1 MNNKLLHT
9 LSILLLA
16 MVAFTFAACS
26 DEDEMGEAAGIV
38 GKWRDGNKTL
48 LFEKNGNFSSEIE
61 TTPVQ
66 QRTGTY
72 SYNPTLGNI
81 VINTSESSREIYNI
95 QTLNAT
101 TLVLLYTDG
110 DVEGFYTRVT
120 GEKIDVPSVTTTEA
134 TNVSFTT
141 ATVGG
146 EVTSDGGL
154 IVTERGVVYST
165 SPKPTT
171 ADTKLVS
178 GKGKG
183 SFSVKLSNLKEA
195 TTYYAR
201 AYAVNSKGTSYGE
214 QKSFTTGKTDVPNVT
229 TTEVTDVSFAT
240 ATVSG
245 EVTSDGGLIV
255 TERGVVYGTSPNPTT
270 ADTKSVSGK
279 GKGSYS
285 VALSNLQEA
294 TTYYV
299 RAYAVNSKGTSY
311 GEQKSFTTKNSSD
324 PAYYHGYVD
333 LGLSVKWATCNVG
346 ADSPEDYG
354 DYFAWG
360 ETEPKSTYNWSAYK
374 WCQGDSDNLTK
385 YCTHS
390 YYGTVDNKTQL
401 DLSDDAAHVNWG
413 GAWRMPTHDELT
425 ELIEGCSWTW
435 TTQNG
440 VNGYKVTSKTNGNSI
455 FLPAAG
461 ARDDSSLYN
470 AGTYGYYWSSSL
482 NTDYPGRAG
491 AVCFFSSL
499 VEQSSDYPRYYGFS
513 VRSVCP

>member
-9 LSILLLA
+9 LSMLLLA
-16 MVAFTFAACS
+16 MVAFTFTACS

-72 SYNPTLGNI
+72 SYNPTLGNL
-81 VINTSESSREIYNI
+81 VINTSESSREVYNV

-110 DVEGFYTRVT
+110 DVEGFYTRVA
-120 GEKIDVPSVTTTEA
+120 GEKIDVPNVTTA
-134 TNVSFTT
+134 DVTNVYPKA

-154 IVTERGVVYST
+154 VVTERGVVYST

-183 SFSVKLSNLKEA
+183 LFSVKLTSLKE
-195 TTYYAR
+195 T
-201 AYAVNSKGTSYGE
+201 
-214 QKSFTTGKTDVPNVT
+214 
-229 TTEVTDVSFAT
+229 
-240 ATVSG
+240 
-245 EVTSDGGLIV
+245 
-255 TERGVVYGTSPNPTT
+255 
-270 ADTKSVSGK
+270 
-279 GKGSYS
+279 
-285 VALSNLQEA
+285 

-299 RAYAVNSKGTSY
+299 RAYAINSKGTSY

-324 PAYYHGYVD
+324 PAYYVD

-360 ETEPKSTYNWSAYK
+360 ETEPKSTYDWSTYK
-374 WCQGDSDNLTK
+374 WCQGSRTTMTK
-385 YCTHS
+385 YCDNS
-390 YYGTVDNKTQL
+390 FYGTVDNKTQL

-413 GAWRMPTHDELT
+413 DSWRMPTDDEWE
-425 ELIEGCSWTW
+425 ELAVKCTWTW

-440 VNGYKVTSKTNGNSI
+440 VEGRKVTSRTNGNSI

-461 ARDDSSLYN
+461 CYCSSLDY
-470 AGTYGYYWSSSL
+470 AGSDGYYWSSSL
-482 NTDYPGRAG
+482 HWDNLSTAWGVLFYSSSVGWGNGDRYRGR
-491 AVCFFSSL
+491 
-499 VEQSSDYPRYYGFS
+499 S
-513 VRSVCP
+513 VRPVCP

>member
-9 LSILLLA
+9 LSMLLLA
-16 MVAFTFAACS
+16 MVAFTFTSCS

-72 SYNPTLGNI
+72 SYNPTLGNL
-81 VINTSESSREIYNI
+81 VINTSESSREVYNI

-120 GEKIDVPSVTTTEA
+120 GEKIDVPSVTTA
-134 TNVSFTT
+134 DVTNVSPKT

-183 SFSVKLSNLKEA
+183 LFSVRLTSLKE
-195 TTYYAR
+195 T
-201 AYAVNSKGTSYGE
+201 
-214 QKSFTTGKTDVPNVT
+214 
-229 TTEVTDVSFAT
+229 
-240 ATVSG
+240 
-245 EVTSDGGLIV
+245 
-255 TERGVVYGTSPNPTT
+255 
-270 ADTKSVSGK
+270 
-279 GKGSYS
+279 
-285 VALSNLQEA
+285 

-311 GEQKSFTTKNSSD
+311 GEQKSFTTKNSND

-360 ETEPKSTYNWSAYK
+360 ETGPKSTYDWSTYK
-374 WCQGDSDNLTK
+374 WCKGSETTMTK
-385 YCTHS
+385 YCTDS
-390 YYGTVDNKTQL
+390 DYGTVDNKTQL
-401 DLSDDAAHVNWG
+401 DLSDDAARANWG
-413 GAWRMPTHDELT
+413 GPWRMPTLYEWWELRQK
-425 ELIEGCSWTW
+425 CSWTW
-435 TTQNG
+435 ITQNG
-440 VNGYKVTSKTNGNSI
+440 VEGYKVTSETNGNSI

-461 ARDDSSLYN
+461 CRYDSSLGS
-470 AGTYGYYWSSSL
+470 AGSNGYYWSSSL
-482 NTDYPGRAG
+482 STDYPYDAG
-491 AVCFFSSL
+491 YVYFNSSY
-499 VEQSSDYPRYYGFS
+499 VGWYYDYRYYGLS
-513 VRSVCP
+513 VRPVCP

>member
-1 MNNKLLHT
+1 MNKKLLHT
-9 LSILLLA
+9 LSMLLLA
-16 MVAFTFAACS
+16 MVAFTFTACS

-72 SYNPTLGNI
+72 SYNPTLGNL
-81 VINTSESSREIYNI
+81 VINTSESSREVYNV

-120 GEKIDVPSVTTTEA
+120 GEKIDVPSVKTTEA
-134 TNVSFTT
+134 TNVFFTT

-171 ADTKLVS
+171 ADAKLVS

-183 SFSVKLSNLKEA
+183 FFSVKLSNLKE
-195 TTYYAR
+195 T
-201 AYAVNSKGTSYGE
+201 
-214 QKSFTTGKTDVPNVT
+214 
-229 TTEVTDVSFAT
+229 
-240 ATVSG
+240 
-245 EVTSDGGLIV
+245 
-255 TERGVVYGTSPNPTT
+255 
-270 ADTKSVSGK
+270 
-279 GKGSYS
+279 
-285 VALSNLQEA
+285 

-299 RAYAVNSKGTSY
+299 RAYAINRKGTSY
-311 GEQKSFTTKNSSD
+311 GEQKSFTTKKNTNGSVNGHD
-324 PAYYHGYVD
+324 YVD

-360 ETEPKSTYNWSAYK
+360 ETEPKSTYYWDTYK
-374 WCQGDSDNLTK
+374 WCQGSDDTMTK
-385 YCTHS
+385 YCTKS
-390 YYGTVDNKTQL
+390 DYGTVDNKTQL

-413 GAWRMPTHDELT
+413 GSWRMPTCVEWDELY
-425 ELIEGCSWTW
+425 EKCSWTW
-435 TTQNG
+435 TTHNG
-440 VNGYKVTSKTNGNSI
+440 VEGYKVTSNRNGNSI

-461 ARDDSSLYN
+461 YCDDSSLYN
-470 AGTYGYYWSSSL
+470 AGSNGSYWSSSL
-482 NTDYPGRAG
+482 YTDDPDLAMF
-491 AVCFFSSL
+491 VFFHLSGVNYGPNS
-499 VEQSSDYPRYYGFS
+499 RYYGQS
-513 VRSVCP
+513 VRPVCP

>member
-1 MNNKLLHT
+1 MNNKLLYT
-9 LSILLLA
+9 LSMLLLA
-16 MVAFTFAACS
+16 MVAFTFTACS
-26 DEDEMGEAAGIV
+26 DENKMGEAAGIV

-66 QRTGTY
+66 LRTGIY
-72 SYNPTLGNI
+72 SYNPTLGNL
-81 VINTSESSREIYNI
+81 VINTSESSREVYNV

-120 GEKIDVPSVTTTEA
+120 GEKIDVPSVTTA
-134 TNVSFTT
+134 DVTNVSPRA
-141 ATVGG
+141 ATIGG

-183 SFSVKLSNLKEA
+183 SFSVKLSNLKE
-195 TTYYAR
+195 T
-201 AYAVNSKGTSYGE
+201 
-214 QKSFTTGKTDVPNVT
+214 
-229 TTEVTDVSFAT
+229 
-240 ATVSG
+240 
-245 EVTSDGGLIV
+245 
-255 TERGVVYGTSPNPTT
+255 
-270 ADTKSVSGK
+270 
-279 GKGSYS
+279 
-285 VALSNLQEA
+285 

-299 RAYAVNSKGTSY
+299 RAYAINSKGTSY
-311 GEQKSFTTKNSSD
+311 GEQKSFTTKKNSTVHD
-324 PAYYHGYVD
+324 YVD

-360 ETEPKSTYNWSAYK
+360 ETKPKSDYYWDTYK
-374 WCQGDSDNLTK
+374 WCRGDDNNLTK
-385 YCTHS
+385 YCTDS
-390 YYGTVDNKTQL
+390 DYGTVDNKTQL
-401 DLSDDAAHVNWG
+401 DLSDDATHVNWG
-413 GAWRMPTHDELT
+413 SSWRMPTDDEFI
-425 ELIEGCSWTW
+425 ELIENCSWTW

-440 VNGYKVTSKTNGNSI
+440 VKGYKVTSKTNGNSI

-461 ARDDSSLYN
+461 YRDFSGLNS
-470 AGTYGYYWSSSL
+470 AGSYGYYWSSSL
-482 NTDYPGRAG
+482 YSDSPILAG
-491 AVCFFSSL
+491 CVGFFSSYVGWHQDSRDHGL
-499 VEQSSDYPRYYGFS
+499 S
-513 VRSVCP
+513 VRPVCP

>member
-9 LSILLLA
+9 LSMLLLA
-16 MVAFTFAACS
+16 MVAFTFSACN
-26 DEDEMGEAAGIV
+26 DEDEWGESTGIV

-61 TTPVQ
+61 TTSER

-72 SYNPTLGNI
+72 SYNPTLGNL
-81 VINTSESSREIYNI
+81 VINTSESSREVYNV

-120 GEKIDVPSVTTTEA
+120 GEKIDVPSVTTA
-134 TNVSFTT
+134 DVTNVSPNT

-154 IVTERGVVYST
+154 IVTERGVVHGT

-183 SFSVKLSNLKEA
+183 SFSVKLSNLK
-195 TTYYAR
+195 
-201 AYAVNSKGTSYGE
+201 
-214 QKSFTTGKTDVPNVT
+214 
-229 TTEVTDVSFAT
+229 
-240 ATVSG
+240 
-245 EVTSDGGLIV
+245 
-255 TERGVVYGTSPNPTT
+255 
-270 ADTKSVSGK
+270 DT
-279 GKGSYS
+279 
-285 VALSNLQEA
+285 

-299 RAYAVNSKGTSY
+299 RAYAVNSKGISY
-311 GEQKSFTTKNSSD
+311 GEQKSFTTKKSITSENGHD
-324 PAYYHGYVD
+324 CVD

-360 ETEPKSTYNWSAYK
+360 ETEPKSTYYWDTYK
-374 WCQGDSDNLTK
+374 WCQGSRYTMTK
-385 YCTHS
+385 YCDDS
-390 YYGTVDNKTQL
+390 DYGTVDNKAQL
-401 DLSDDAAHVNWG
+401 DLSDDAARANWG
-413 GAWRMPTHDELT
+413 GSWRMPTHDELT

-435 TTQNG
+435 ITQNG
-440 VNGYKVTSKTNGNSI
+440 VKGYKVSRNGNSI

-461 ARDDSSLYN
+461 S
-470 AGTYGYYWSSSL
+470 YGEYWSSSL
-482 NTDYPGRAG
+482 YTDYPYWFYARYVFFDSACVGWNYDSRCDGR
-491 AVCFFSSL
+491 
-499 VEQSSDYPRYYGFS
+499 S
-513 VRSVCP
+513 VRPVCP

>member
-1 MNNKLLHT
+1 MNNKLLYT
-9 LSILLLA
+9 LSMLLLA
-16 MVAFTFAACS
+16 MVAFTFTACS

-72 SYNPTLGNI
+72 SYNPTLGNL
-81 VINTSESSREIYNI
+81 VINTSESSREVYNV

-101 TLVLLYTDG
+101 TLVLLYTNG

-120 GEKIDVPSVTTTEA
+120 GEKNDVPSVTTTEA

-154 IVTERGVVYST
+154 MVTERGVVYGT

-183 SFSVKLSNLKEA
+183 SYSVALSNLKET
-195 TTYYAR
+195 TTYYFR
-201 AYAVNSKGTSYGE
+201 AYAINSKGTSYGE
-214 QKSFTTGKTDVPNVT
+214 QKSFM
-229 TTEVTDVSFAT
+229 
-240 ATVSG
+240 
-245 EVTSDGGLIV
+245 
-255 TERGVVYGTSPNPTT
+255 
-270 ADTKSVSGK
+270 
-279 GKGSYS
+279 
-285 VALSNLQEA
+285 
-294 TTYYV
+294 
-299 RAYAVNSKGTSY
+299 
-311 GEQKSFTTKNSSD
+311 TKNSSD
-324 PAYYHGYVD
+324 PAYYVD
-333 LGLSVKWATCNVG
+333 LGLSVKWATSNVG

-360 ETEPKSTYNWSAYK
+360 ETKPKSTYNWSTYK
-374 WCQGDSDNLTK
+374 WCQGAYDKMTK
-385 YCTHS
+385 YCTDS
-390 YYGTVDNKTQL
+390 DCGTVDNKTQL
-401 DLSDDAAHVNWG
+401 DLSDDAANANWG
-413 GAWRMPTHDELT
+413 GSWRMPTHEEFT
-425 ELIEGCSWTW
+425 ELEKKCSWTW
-435 TTQNG
+435 ATQNG
-440 VNGYKVTSKTNGNSI
+440 VKGYKVTSKTNGHSI

-461 ARDDSSLYN
+461 YRNDSSLFG
-470 AGTYGYYWSSSL
+470 AGVYGYYWSSSL
-482 NTDYPGRAG
+482 YADFSGSARYQCFDSGSVDWDY
-491 AVCFFSSL
+491 
-499 VEQSSDYPRYYGFS
+499 YYRDIGFS

>member
-9 LSILLLA
+9 LSMLLLA
-16 MVAFTFAACS
+16 MVAFTFTSCS

-66 QRTGTY
+66 QCTGTY
-72 SYNPTLGNI
+72 SYNPTLGNL
-81 VINTSESSREIYNI
+81 VINISESSREVYNVL
-95 QTLNAT
+95 TLNAT
-101 TLVLLYTDG
+101 ILVLLYTNG

-120 GEKIDVPSVTTTEA
+120 GEKIDVPSVTTA
-134 TNVSFTT
+134 DVTNVSPRT
-141 ATVGG
+141 ATIGG

-154 IVTERGVVYST
+154 VVTERGVVYST

-183 SFSVKLSNLKEA
+183 LFSAKLTNLKE
-195 TTYYAR
+195 T
-201 AYAVNSKGTSYGE
+201 
-214 QKSFTTGKTDVPNVT
+214 
-229 TTEVTDVSFAT
+229 
-240 ATVSG
+240 
-245 EVTSDGGLIV
+245 
-255 TERGVVYGTSPNPTT
+255 
-270 ADTKSVSGK
+270 
-279 GKGSYS
+279 
-285 VALSNLQEA
+285 

-324 PAYYHGYVD
+324 PAYYVD

-360 ETEPKSTYNWSAYK
+360 ETQPKSTYNWSTYK
-374 WCQGDSDNLTK
+374 WSEGDSDNLTK
-385 YCTHS
+385 YCTIS
-390 YYGTVDNKTQL
+390 SYGTVDYKTQL
-401 DLSDDAAHVNWG
+401 DLSDDAACANWG
-413 GAWRMPTHDELT
+413 GSWRMPTYEEFT
-425 ELIEGCSWTW
+425 ELREKCSCTW

-440 VNGYKVTSKTNGNSI
+440 VKGYKVTSKTNGNSI

-461 ARDDSSLYN
+461 YRDDSSLSE
-470 AGTYGYYWSSSL
+470 AGSYGYYWSSSL
-482 NTDYPGRAG
+482 GTDSPDYARY
-491 AVCFFSSL
+491 VYFSS
-499 VEQSSDYPRYYGFS
+499 SSVDWNDNYRYYGQS
-513 VRSVCP
+513 VRPVCP

>member
-9 LSILLLA
+9 LSMLLLA
-16 MVAFTFAACS
+16 MVAFAFTACS

-72 SYNPTLGNI
+72 SYNPTLGNL
-81 VINTSESSREIYNI
+81 VINTSESSREVYNI

-120 GEKIDVPSVTTTEA
+120 GEKIDVPSVTTA
-134 TNVSFTT
+134 DVTNLFSIT

-154 IVTERGVVYST
+154 VVTERGVVYST

-183 SFSVKLSNLKEA
+183 LFSVKLTSLKE
-195 TTYYAR
+195 T
-201 AYAVNSKGTSYGE
+201 
-214 QKSFTTGKTDVPNVT
+214 
-229 TTEVTDVSFAT
+229 
-240 ATVSG
+240 
-245 EVTSDGGLIV
+245 
-255 TERGVVYGTSPNPTT
+255 
-270 ADTKSVSGK
+270 
-279 GKGSYS
+279 
-285 VALSNLQEA
+285 

-311 GEQKSFTTKNSSD
+311 GEQKSFTTKKSITSENGHD
-324 PAYYHGYVD
+324 CVD

-346 ADSPEDYG
+346 ADSLEDYG

-360 ETEPKSTYNWSAYK
+360 ETEPQSTYNWSTYK
-374 WCQGDSDNLTK
+374 WCQSDYYNLTK
-385 YCTHS
+385 YC
-390 YYGTVDNKTQL
+390 TVDNKTQL

-413 GAWRMPTHDELT
+413 GSWRMPTHDELT
-425 ELIEGCSWTW
+425 ELREKCSWTW
-435 TTQNG
+435 TTQNS
-440 VNGYKVTSKTNGNSI
+440 VIGYKVTSKTNGNSI

-461 ARDDSSLYN
+461 YRGGSSLYRT
-470 AGTYGYYWSSSL
+470 GSGGVYWSSSL
-482 NTDYPGRAG
+482 DADDPNYAG
-491 AVCFFSSL
+491 YVNFNSSS
-499 VEQSSDYPRYYGFS
+499 VDWGSSYRYYGLS
-513 VRSVCP
+513 VRPVCP